1 MYCQQD
7 IELVQRLK
15 EHDLAAYDI
24 IYLKYYK
31 LLCVNAYFFLKNE
44 QESKDLVQNL
54 FLDIW
59 EKKLYLQFHED
70 LKGYLYR
77 AIKNRCL
84 NQLEKLQT
92 QQKAKKGYAGL
103 QEAEER
109 QYAEIQPEYGQ
120 QLTTAL
126 ENMPAQKKT
135 AIQIVYLHGKRYQEA
150 AADMGI
156 SINSL
161 KTHIRTGL
169 NFLRTEIKTRID

>member
-7 IELVQRLK
+7 IQLVQRLK
-15 EHDLAAYDI
+15 EHDLAAYDLV
-24 IYLKYYK
+24 YLKYYK
-31 LLCVNAYFFLKNE
+31 LLCVSAYFFLKNE
-44 QESKDLVQNL
+44 QESKDLVQTL

-59 EKKLYLQFHED
+59 EKKLYLHFHDD
-70 LKGYLYR
+70 LKGYLFR

-84 NQLEKLQT
+84 NQLEKMHT
-92 QQKAKKGYAGL
+92 QLKAKKGYAGL
-103 QEAEER
+103 QEETGGSYMEK
-109 QYAEIQPEYGQ
+109 QPEYSH
-120 QLTTAL
+120 QLSTAL
-126 ENMPAQKKT
+126 NNMPTQKRT

-169 NFLRTEIKTRID
+169 NFLRTEIKTRTD